1 MFREIFL
8 FELKYRF
15 TRVSTY
21 IYFVMFFAFAFF
33 ATISVGG
40 AFRGA
45 NVVIGGA
52 GEGKVLA
59 NAPYAVGLLMSMLVY
74 FGMLVI
80 AAIMGN
86 AGYRD
91 FQRDTHSF
99 FFSYPIRKFDY
110 FFGRFLGAFVVLFA
124 IFLSVG
130 IGAIVGS
137 LMPFVMPEKFAPFRL
152 IVYIQPYLIHI
163 LPNLFFSGA
172 AFFAL
177 AITQRKRMPVFVA
190 CVAILVGYLMSA
202 NLLLN
207 LEARV
212 FASIIDPFGAN
223 TARYVTEYWSVAE
236 KNTMLM
242 PFSGVV
248 VWNRVLWSAIGLV
261 ALVLAYLKFKPA
273 FLTSER
279 KRRSEVVEE
288 QEPEVSTSVMSLPSV
303 KTEFSLRASLRQLLG
318 QIKIEFFAI
327 VRNLYFIVIVV
338 LGIGFI
344 VVVGFENIGQ
354 LYGTN
359 TYPVTYEVLDLTA
372 GTFSLFMLVIIVLFS
387 GELVWRERDKNV
399 AQIYDS
405 LPVPDWLSFLSK
417 LGALALVTALLLFVV
432 MLCGIFMQ
440 VVLGYYNLE
449 IGQYFTELFGLRFVE
464 LLWYCVLALFIQV
477 LVNNKYL
484 GHFVM
489 VAFYIIIISARGF
502 GLQHSLYLFAK
513 GPGYLYSDMN
523 GYGHYLSSVVWIRVY
538 WTAFSI
544 LLAIIANLLWV
555 RGQEANV
562 KVRLRQLRQRFTG
575 GKRAAAAACLVV
587 FIATGGYIYYN
598 TNVLNAYKIKKDIQ
612 QAKAEYEKRYNH
624 FHGIAQPRITDV
636 QTQVDIYASERR
648 VQITGNY
655 LLQNRT
661 TVPVDSVHILLQHEP
676 VAHEMSFSRPYA
688 NVLGDEKYGYYIYEL
703 EEPMLPGDTMTL
715 SFWLEYAERGFKNND
730 PNVDIVYN
738 GTFINNQDYFP
749 RIGYNRELELVEDHE
764 RKQHGLEP
772 RQRMAP
778 VDDMQA
784 RMNNYVSYDGDWISL
799 DATVSTDKD
808 QIGIA
813 PGYLVEEWQD
823 GDRNY
828 YRYVMDHR
836 FINLYG
842 FLSGRYEIR
851 RDKWHDVRIEVYYNK
866 GHEYNIDRFIHS
878 IKRSLEYFTEHF
890 GPYQHRLVRVV
901 EFPRYQEF
909 AQSLTATIPYSEGVG
924 FVARIDEDDVDYPFA
939 LTAHE
944 VAHQWWAHQL
954 VPAGVQGATVMSE
967 VLSQYSSLMVCK
979 LEFSKKLVR
988 KMLEHELDSYLLHRG
1003 SEQLKEVPL
1012 MLVEDQGYLHYRKGI
1027 VVMNALQDYI
1037 GEERLNRALRT
1048 YLKDFAYQEPPYT
1061 NSVEFLKYIRKAVP
1075 DSLQYIVTDMF
1086 ETITLY
1092 ENRAVKA
1099 TYEPLDNG
1107 KYRVH
1112 VSVSAHKMRA
1122 DELGNEVEIPIRDY
1136 IDIGVL
1142 GEDDAELYLSKH
1154 LIDKPEMEFTIVV
1167 DEKPVKAGI
1176 DPYHK
1181 LIDRLAADNT
1191 VKTTQHAH

>member
-21 IYFVMFFAFAFF
+21 IYFIMFLAFAFF

-59 NAPYAVGLLMSMLVY
+59 NAPFAVGVLISMLVY
-74 FGMLVI
+74 IGMLVI

-99 FFSYPIRKFDY
+99 FFSYPIRKADY
-110 FFGRFLGAFVVLFA
+110 FFGRFLGAFVVLFVV
-124 IFLSVG
+124 FLSIG
-130 IGAIVGS
+130 IGAIAGS
-137 LMPFVMPEKFAPFRL
+137 LMWFVMPEKFAPFRL
-152 IVYIQPYLIHI
+152 IVYIQPYLIHV

-172 AFFAL
+172 VFFAL
-177 AITQRKRMPVFVA
+177 AVTQRKRMPVFVA
-190 CVAILVGYLMSA
+190 CVAILVGYLLSA
-202 NLLLN
+202 NMLMN

-212 FASIIDPFGAN
+212 FASIVDPFGAN
-223 TARYVTEYWSVAE
+223 TARYVTEYWSIAE
-236 KNTMLM
+236 KNTLLM

-248 VWNRVLWSAIGLV
+248 LWNRVLWSAIGAVMLV
-261 ALVLAYLKFKPA
+261 FGYVKFKPT
-273 FLTSER
+273 FVTSEG
-279 KRRSEVVEE
+279 KRMSEVVDEQKEE
-288 QEPEVSTSVMSLPSV
+288 ISTSVMALPAV
-303 KTEFSLRASLRQLLG
+303 TRDFSMGASIRQLLG
-318 QIKIEFFAI
+318 QIKIEFFSI

-338 LGIGFI
+338 LGVGFI
-344 VVVGFENIGQ
+344 IGVGLENIGQ

-359 TYPVTYEVLDLTA
+359 TYPITYEVLELTA
-372 GTFSLFMLVIIVLFS
+372 GTFSLFMIVIIVLFS

-417 LGALALVTALLLFVV
+417 LGALVLVTALLLLVV
-432 MLCGIFMQ
+432 MLCGIFLQ
-440 VVLGYYNLE
+440 AVLGYYNFE
-449 IGQYFTELFGLRFVE
+449 IGQYFKELYGLRFIE
-464 LLWYCVLALFIQV
+464 LVWYCVLALFVQV

-489 VAFYIIIISARGF
+489 VAFYIIVISAYGF
-502 GLQHSLYLFAK
+502 GLQHSLYLFAE
-513 GPGYLYSDMN
+513 GPGYTYSDMN
-523 GYGHYLSSVVWIRVY
+523 GYGHYLSSAVWIRVY
-538 WTAFSI
+538 WTAFSL
-544 LLAIIANLLWV
+544 LLALFANLLWV

-562 KVRLRQLRQRFTG
+562 KIRLRHFVQKFTNG
-575 GKRAAAAACLVV
+575 NRLAAAVCLAVFVAA
-587 FIATGGYIYYN
+587 GGYIYYN
-598 TNVLNAYKIKKDIQ
+598 TNVLNEYKINKHVQ
-612 QAKAEYEKRYNH
+612 QDRAEYEKRYSQ
-624 FHGIAQPRITDV
+624 FQGIAQPRITDV

-648 VQITGNY
+648 VRINGNY
-655 LLQNRT
+655 LLQNRADT
-661 TVPVDSVHILLQHEP
+661 PIDSLHILLQHKP
-676 VAHEMSFSRPYA
+676 TVQDISFSRPC
-688 NVLGDEKYGYYIYEL
+688 VVKLEDERYGYHIYEL
-703 EEPMLPGDTMTL
+703 DEPLMPGDTMTL
-715 SFWLEYAERGFKNND
+715 IFQLEYAERGFKNND

-764 RKQHGLEP
+764 RRQYGLQP

-778 VDDMQA
+778 VDDMRA
-784 RMNNYVSYDGDWISL
+784 RKNNYVSYDGDWISL
-799 DATVSTDKD
+799 DAVVSTDND

-813 PGYLVEEWQD
+813 PGYLVEEWED
-823 GDRNY
+823 GGRNF
-828 YRYVMDHR
+828 YRYIMDHR

-842 FLSGRYEIR
+842 FLSGRYEVR
-851 RDKWHDVRIEVYYNK
+851 RDKWHDVRIEVYYHK
-866 GHEYNIDRFIHS
+866 GHEYNIDRFIHA
-878 IKRSLEYFTEHF
+878 IKKSLDYFTENF
-890 GPYQHRLVRVV
+890 GPYQHRLVRIV

-924 FVARIDEDDVDYPFA
+924 FIARIDEDDVDYPFA
-939 LTAHE
+939 LTSHE

-967 VLSQYSSLMVCK
+967 VLSQYSSLMVCRK
-979 LEFSKKLVR
+979 EFSEKLVR
-988 KMLEHELDSYLLHRG
+988 KLLEHELDSYLRQRG

-1012 MLVEDQGYLHYRKGI
+1012 MLVEDQGYLHYRKGM
-1027 VVMNALQDYI
+1027 VVMNALQDYV
-1037 GEERLNRALRT
+1037 GEERLNRVLAAYLR
-1048 YLKDFAYQEPPYT
+1048 DFAYQEPPFT
-1061 NSVEFLKYIRKAVP
+1061 NSVEFLEYIRLAVP

-1092 ENRAVKA
+1092 ENKAAEA

-1112 VSVSAHKMRA
+1112 VSVSAHKLRA

-1136 IDIGVL
+1136 VDIGVL
-1142 GEDDAELYLSKH
+1142 GEDDGELYLNKH
-1154 LIDKPEMEFTIVV
+1154 LIDKPDMEFTIIV
-1167 DEKPVKAGI
+1167 DEKPVRAGI

-1181 LIDRLAADNT
+1181 LIDRLGADNT
-1191 VKTTQHAH
+1191 VKVAER

>member
-1 MFREIFL
+1 
-8 FELKYRF
+8 
-15 TRVSTY
+15 
-21 IYFVMFFAFAFF
+21 MFFAFAFF

-59 NAPYAVGLLMSMLVY
+59 NAPYAVGLLISMLVY

-80 AAIMGN
+80 AAVMGN

-99 FFSYPIRKFDY
+99 FFSYPISKADY
-110 FFGRFLGAFVVLFA
+110 FCGRFLGAFVVLFA

-152 IVYIQPYLIHI
+152 IVYIQPYLIHV

-172 AFFAL
+172 VFFAL
-177 AITQRKRMPVFVA
+177 AVTQRKRMPVFVA

-202 NLLLN
+202 NLLMN
-207 LEARV
+207 LEAKV
-212 FASIIDPFGAN
+212 FASVIDPFGAN
-223 TARYVTEYWSVAE
+223 TARYITEYWSVAE
-236 KNTMLM
+236 KNTLLM
-242 PFSGVV
+242 PLSGVV
-248 VWNRVLWSAIGLV
+248 LWNRVLWSAIGVAMLV
-261 ALVLAYLKFKPA
+261 FGYMKFKPT
-273 FLTSER
+273 FVTSER
-279 KRRSEVVEE
+279 KKRSEAVEA
-288 QEPEVSTSVMSLPSV
+288 QEPEVSTSYMALPAV
-303 KTEFSLRASLRQLLG
+303 TRQFSMGAGIRQLLG
-318 QIKIEFFAI
+318 QIKIEFFGI
-327 VRNLYFIVIVV
+327 VKNLYFIVIVA
-338 LGIGFI
+338 LGVGFI
-344 VVVGFENIGQ
+344 MVVGFENIGQ
-354 LYGTN
+354 IYGAT
-359 TYPVTYEVLDLTA
+359 TYPVTYEVLELTA
-372 GTFSLFMLVIIVLFS
+372 GTFTLFMVVIIVLFS

-417 LGALALVTALLLFVV
+417 LSALALVTAVLLFVV
-432 MLCGIFMQ
+432 MLCGIFIQ
-440 VVLGYYNLE
+440 AVLGYYNFE
-449 IGQYFTELFGLRFVE
+449 IGQYLKELYGLRFIE
-464 LLWYCVLALFIQV
+464 LVWYCVLALFVQV
-477 LVNNKYL
+477 LVNNKYI

-489 VAFYIIIISARGF
+489 VAFYIIIISAIGF
-502 GLQHSLYLFAK
+502 GLQHSLYLFAE
-513 GPGYLYSDMN
+513 GPGYTYSDMN
-523 GYGHYLSSVVWIRVY
+523 GYGHYLSSAVWIRLY
-538 WTAFSI
+538 WTAFSL
-544 LLAIIANLLWV
+544 LLALAANLFWV

-562 KVRLRQLRQRFTG
+562 RIRLQHFLQRFAP
-575 GKRAAAAACLVV
+575 GKRIAATIFLFV
-587 FIATGGYIYYN
+587 FIATGGFIYYN
-598 TNVLNAYKIKKDIQ
+598 TNVLNAYRINKHVKYD
-612 QAKAEYEKRYNH
+612 KAEYEKRYSK

-636 QTQVDIYASERR
+636 KTHVDIYASERR
-648 VQITGNY
+648 VRITGDY
-655 LLQNRT
+655 SLQNRT
-661 TVPVDSVHILLQHEP
+661 YMPIDSVHILLQHEP
-676 VAHEMSFSRPYA
+676 VAQNIVFRRPFTVA
-688 NVLGDEKYGYYIYEL
+688 LEDDKYGYYIYKF
-703 EEPMLPGDTMTL
+703 EEPLMPGDTTTL
-715 SFWLEYAERGFKNND
+715 TFHLEYTERGFKNNN

-764 RKQHGLEP
+764 RKQYELEP

-778 VDDMQA
+778 VDDRQA

-799 DATVSTDKD
+799 DAVVSTDRD

-813 PGYLVEEWQD
+813 PGYLVEEWED
-823 GDRNY
+823 EDRNY

-842 FLSGRYEIR
+842 FLSGRYEVR
-851 RDKWHDVRIEVYYNK
+851 RDAWHDVSIEVYYNK

-909 AQSLTATIPYSEGVG
+909 AQSLTATIPYSEGIG
-924 FVARIDEDDVDYPFA
+924 FIARIDEDDVDYPFA

-954 VPAGVQGATVMSE
+954 VSADVRGATVMSE
-967 VLSQYSSLMVCK
+967 VLSQYSSLMVCRQ
-979 LEFSKKLVR
+979 EFSEKLVR
-988 KMLEHELDSYLLHRG
+988 KLLEHELDSYLRSRG
-1003 SEQLKEVPL
+1003 NERLKEVPL
-1012 MLVEDQGYLHYRKGI
+1012 MLVENQGYLHYRKGM

-1037 GEERLNRALRT
+1037 GEERLNRALAD
-1048 YLKDFAYQEPPYT
+1048 YLRAFAYQEPPFT
-1061 NSVEFLKYIRKAVP
+1061 NSVEFLGYIRQVVP

-1092 ENRAVKA
+1092 ENKAAEA

-1167 DEKPVKAGI
+1167 DEKPVRAGI

-1181 LIDRLAADNT
+1181 LIDRLIADNT
-1191 VKTTQHAH
+1191 MKVAER

>member
-110 FFGRFLGAFVVLFA
+110 FFGRFLGAFVVLFT

-130 IGAIVGS
+130 IGCIIGG

-152 IVYIQPYLIHI
+152 IVYLQPYLIHI

-172 AFFAL
+172 VFFAL
-177 AITQRKRMPVFVA
+177 AITLRKRMPVFVA

-202 NLLLN
+202 NLLMN
-207 LEARV
+207 LEAKT

-236 KNTMLM
+236 KNTLLM
-242 PFSGVV
+242 PFNGVV
-248 VWNRVLWSAIGLV
+248 LWNRVLWSAIGLF
-261 ALVLAYLKFKPA
+261 ALVLGYLKFKPV

-279 KRRSEVVEE
+279 KKRSAVADEY
-288 QEPEVSTSVMSLPSV
+288 EPEVSTSVMSLPEV
-303 KTEFSLRASLRQLLG
+303 TRRFSIGSSLQQLLG

-327 VRNLYFIVIVV
+327 VKNLYFIVIVV

-344 VVVGFENIGQ
+344 LVVGFENIGQ
-354 LYGTN
+354 IYGTT
-359 TYPVTYEVLDLTA
+359 TYPVTYEVLEITA
-372 GTFSLFMLVIIVLFS
+372 GTFSLFMIVIIVLFS
-387 GELVWRERDKNV
+387 GELVWRERDRNV

-417 LGALALVTALLLFVV
+417 LGALVLVTAMLLFVV

-440 VVLGYYNLE
+440 TALGYYNFE
-449 IGQYFTELFGLRFVE
+449 IGQYLKELYGLRFIE
-464 LLWYCVLALFIQV
+464 LIWYCVLALFVQV

-489 VAFYIIIISARGF
+489 VAFYIIVVSAYGF
-502 GLQHSLYLFAK
+502 GLQHSLYLFAE
-513 GPGYLYSDMN
+513 GPGYTYSDMN
-523 GYGHYLSSVVWIRVY
+523 GYGHYLLSAVWIRLY
-538 WTAFSI
+538 WTAFSVI
-544 LLAIIANLLWV
+544 LALASLLFWV
-555 RGQEANV
+555 RGQETNV
-562 KVRLRQLRQRFTG
+562 KMRLLHFVDRFTI
-575 GKRAAAAACLVV
+575 GKQVTAAAFLVV
-587 FIATGGYIYYN
+587 FLVTGGYIYYN
-598 TNVLNAYKIKKDIQ
+598 TNVLNKYRINKHVQRD
-612 QAKAEYEKRYNH
+612 KAEYEKLYGKY
-624 FHGIAQPRITDV
+624 HGIAQPRITDV

-648 VQITGNY
+648 VRISGDY
-655 LLQNRT
+655 RLENRT
-661 TVPVDSVHILLQHEP
+661 ELPIDSVHILLQHEP
-676 VAHEMSFSRPYA
+676 AAQEISFSRTSTK
-688 NVLGDEKYGYYIYEL
+688 VLEDQKYRYYIYVL
-703 EEPMLPGDTMTL
+703 EEPLMPQDTMTMTF
-715 SFWLEYAERGFKNND
+715 SLEYMEKGFKNNE

-749 RIGYNRELELVEDHE
+749 RIGYNREIELVEDHD

-784 RMNNYVSYDGDWISL
+784 RRNNYVSYDGDWITL
-799 DATVSTDKD
+799 DAIVSTDKD
-808 QIGIA
+808 QTGIA
-813 PGYLVEEWQD
+813 PGYLVEEWQE
-823 GDRNY
+823 GGRNFY
-828 YRYVMDHR
+828 HYVMDDR

-842 FLSGRYEIR
+842 FLSGRYELR
-851 RDKWHDVRIEVYYNK
+851 RDKWRNVFIEVYYHK
-866 GHEYNIDRFIHS
+866 GHEYNIDRFIHA
-878 IKRSLEYFTEHF
+878 IKSSLDYFTEHF
-890 GPYQHRLVRVV
+890 GPYQHRLVRIV

-909 AQSLTATIPYSEGVG
+909 AQSLTATVPYSEGIG
-924 FVARIDEDDVDYPFA
+924 FIAKIEEDDVDYPFA

-944 VAHQWWAHQL
+944 VAHQWWAHQ
-954 VPAGVQGATVMSE
+954 VVSADVQGATVMTE
-967 VLSQYSSLMVCK
+967 VLSQYSSLMVCRQ
-979 LEFSKKLVR
+979 EFSEDLVR
-988 KMLEHELDSYLLHRG
+988 KMLEHELDSYLRSRG
-1003 SEQLKEVPL
+1003 NERLKEVPL
-1012 MLVEDQGYLHYRKGI
+1012 MLVENQGYLHYRKGM

-1061 NSVEFLKYIRKAVP
+1061 NSVEFLDYIRQAVP

-1099 TYEPLDNG
+1099 TCEQLENG
-1107 KYRVH
+1107 DYRVH
-1112 VSVSAHKMRA
+1112 VSVTAHKLRA
-1122 DELGNEVEIPIRDY
+1122 DDLGNESEIPIRDY

-1142 GEDDAELYLSKH
+1142 GEDDKKLYLRKH
-1154 LIDKPEMEFTIVV
+1154 LIDEPEMEFEIVV

-1181 LIDRLAADNT
+1181 LIDRMIADNT
-1191 VKTTQHAH
+1191 TNVTEHAN